1 MNLQLNTISKINSLP
16 LNLLYEVN
24 DFIDFLYS
32 KHKIKLPNCEVEY
45 DLAESDLSQYLNNLN
60 EYESLLAEGKI
71 KW

>member
-16 LNLLYEVN
+16 PDLLFEIN

-32 KHKIKLPNCEVEY
+32 KHNNKAIDNEIENSM
-45 DLAESDLSQYLNNLN
+45 AESDMNHYLSNLN

-71 KW
+71 K

>member
-16 LNLLYEVN
+16 QDLLFEIN

-32 KHKIKLPNCEVEY
+32 KHNNKAIDNEIENSM
-45 DLAESDLSQYLNNLN
+45 AESDMNHYLSNLN

>member
-16 LNLLYEVN
+16 PDLLFEIN

-32 KHKIKLPNCEVEY
+32 KHNNKAIDNEIENSM
-45 DLAESDLSQYLNNLN
+45 AESDMNHYLSNLN

>member
-16 LNLLYEVN
+16 LNLIYEVN

-32 KHKIKLPNCEVEY
+32 KHRINLHNDEVKLS
-45 DLAESDLSQYLNNLN
+45 LAENDMNRYLSNLN
-60 EYESLLAEGKI
+60 DYELLLSEGKI